1 MDFFSFDKPYL
12 ERLKAGD
19 AETQHHFASYFGK
32 FLRIRY
38 RARRLAADVIDDLVQ
53 DTLLRV
59 MMKVLNGGV
68 KQPESFGAF
77 VNSVSNHVLLEYF
90 RQVSK
95 NPSAEE
101 EPSEVADKVLDL
113 EGLLVTQETVVH
125 VRKVLEQLPER
136 DRRILRRMFFDE
148 EDKDSICNEFG
159 VNRDYLRVLVL
170 RAKDKFRVLYK

>member
-12 ERLKAGD
+12 DRLRASD
-19 AETQHHFASYFGK
+19 PETQRHFASYFGK
-32 FLRIRY
+32 FLRIRF
-38 RARRLAADVIDDLVQ
+38 RARRLSPDVIDDLVQ

-59 MMKVLNGGV
+59 VIKVHKGEV
-68 KQPESFGAF
+68 RQAECFGAF

-90 RQVSK
+90 RETSK
-95 NPSAEE
+95 NSHGDE
-101 EPSEVADKVLDL
+101 EPVEVPDKVLDL
-113 EGLLVTQETVVH
+113 EGLLVTQETVEH
-125 VRKVLEQLPER
+125 VRQVLGKLPEK
-136 DRRILRRMFFDE
+136 DRLILRRLFFDE